1 MTDEVIKEEKINQFY
16 HCNRGH
22 NGWWQYDQRT
32 NQIIEKNFIDKVKKF
47 QIQIA
52 GQMYSIDFTNMQQV
66 RTDNEKLK
74 RGIKRDFANNVEFV
88 KGVAGVRL
96 DKSK

>member
-1 MTDEVIKEEKINQFY
+1 
-16 HCNRGH
+16 
-22 NGWWQYDQRT
+22 
-32 NQIIEKNFIDKVKKF
+32 
-47 QIQIA
+47 
-52 GQMYSIDFTNMQQV
+52 MYSIDFTNMQQV